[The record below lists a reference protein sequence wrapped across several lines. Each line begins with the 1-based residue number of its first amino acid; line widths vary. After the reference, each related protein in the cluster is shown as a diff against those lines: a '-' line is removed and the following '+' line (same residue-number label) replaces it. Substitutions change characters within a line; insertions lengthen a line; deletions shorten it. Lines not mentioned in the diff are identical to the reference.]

1 MRFSYSRVET
11 FKQCPRKYKY
21 RYVDKLKTIPD
32 QSASNALY
40 LGIGLHKGIET
51 TPAEGVEE
59 YKSNF
64 YIVTNEIINW
74 GIQIEYWAEKVKEL
88 LPPGGQHEATLTTDD
103 YIGFIDY
110 VTDDTIMDFKFTTP
124 KNYQRYL
131 ESPQLKIYAHYWKKL
146 HPESN
151 IKHLKY
157 VFIPKSAVRQRRN
170 ETIQQ
175 FRQRLI
181 ETLDT
186 MEIEIVEVPYDGC
199 DDDSVTQ
206 FVGDCGRIEIAR
218 DFPKNETPL
227 CQWCDYC
234 NYCLNEEDYDIV

>member
-1 MRFSYSRVET
+1 MRFSYSSVST
-11 FKQCPRKYKY
+11 FNQCPYRWKL

-64 YIVTNEIINW
+64 YIITNEIINW
-74 GIQIEYWAEKVKEL
+74 GIQIEYWADKVKKL

-110 VTDDTIMDFKFTTP
+110 VTDDTIFDFKFTTP
-124 KNYQRYL
+124 KNYSRYL

-157 VFIPKSAVRQRRN
+157 VFIPKSAIRQRRD

-181 ETLDT
+181 ETLDS
-186 MEIEIVEVPYDGC
+186 MKIEIVEVPYDGC

-206 FVGDCGRIEIAR
+206 FVKDCKRIENAR
-218 DFPKNETPL
+218 DFPKNETRL
-227 CQWCDYC
+227 CDYCDYC
-234 NYCLNEEDYDIV
+234 NYCLNGEDYNIV

>member
-40 LGIGLHKGIET
+40 LGIGIHRGIET

-64 YIVTNEIINW
+64 YVVTNEIINW

-88 LPPGGQHEATLTTDD
+88 LPLGGQHEATLMTDD

-110 VTDDTIMDFKFTTP
+110 VTDDTIFDFKFTTP
-124 KNYQRYL
+124 KNYSRYL

-157 VFIPKSAVRQRRN
+157 VFIPKSAIRQRRN

-181 ETLDT
+181 ETLDS
-186 MEIEIVEVPYDGC
+186 MNIEIVEIPYNGCNDDG
-199 DDDSVTQ
+199 VTQ
-206 FVGDCGRIEIAR
+206 FVEDCGRIEISR

-227 CQWCDYC
+227 CNYCDYC
-234 NYCLNEEDYDIV
+234 NYCLNGEDYDIV

>member
-1 MRFSYSRVET
+1 MRFSYSSVST
-11 FKQCPRKYKY
+11 FNQCQRKYKY
-21 RYVDKLKTIPD
+21 RNVDKLKTIPHE
-32 QSASNALY
+32 SPSNALY
-40 LGIGLHKGIET
+40 LAIGLHAGIEK
-51 TPAEGVEE
+51 TPREGVEE

-88 LPPGGQHEATLTTDD
+88 LPPGGQHEATLMTDD

-110 VTDDTIMDFKFTTP
+110 VTDDCIYDFKFTTP

-157 VFIPKSAVRQRRN
+157 VFIPKSAIRQRRN

-186 MEIEIVEVPYDGC
+186 MEIEIVEVPYNGC

-206 FVGDCGRIEIAR
+206 FVEDCKRIEIAR

-234 NYCLNEEDYDIV
+234 NYCLNGEDYDIV

>member
-1 MRFSYSRVET
+1 MRFSYSRIQT
-11 FKQCPRKYKY
+11 WKQCPYKYKL
-21 RYVDKLKTIPD
+21 RYIDKLKTIPD

-88 LPPGGQHEATLTTDD
+88 LPPGGQHEATLMTDD

-110 VTDDTIMDFKFTTP
+110 VTDDTILDFKFTTP
-124 KNYQRYL
+124 KNYPRYL

-186 MEIEIVEVPYDGC
+186 MKIEIVEVPYNGC

-206 FVGDCGRIEIAR
+206 FVEDCKRIEIAR

-234 NYCLNEEDYDIV
+234 NYCLNGEDYDIV

>member
-1 MRFSYSRVET
+1 MFSYSKVEC
-11 FKQCPRKYKY
+11 FKQCRKKYQY
-21 RYVDKLKTIPD
+21 RYIDKLRVIPPTNPD
-32 QSASNALY
+32 NPLY
-40 LGIGLHKGIET
+40 LGIALHTGIEKG
-51 TPAEGVEE
+51 ADEGILA
-59 YKSNF
+59 YRRNF
-64 YIVTNEIINW
+64 PVLTNEIVNW
-74 GIQIEYWAEKVKEL
+74 EIQLEYWINKVRDI
-88 LPPGGQHEATLTTDD
+88 LPENGKHEIEVKTNDF
-103 YIGFIDY
+103 IGYIDY
-110 VTDDTIMDFKFTTP
+110 MYDDVLLDFKFTTP
-124 KNYQRYL
+124 KNYPRYL

-186 MEIEIVEVPYDGC
+186 MKIEIVEVPYNGC

-206 FVGDCGRIEIAR
+206 FVEDCKRIEIAR

-227 CQWCDYC
+227 CQWCDY
-234 NYCLNEEDYDIV
+234 YDFCQKSKDWMIL